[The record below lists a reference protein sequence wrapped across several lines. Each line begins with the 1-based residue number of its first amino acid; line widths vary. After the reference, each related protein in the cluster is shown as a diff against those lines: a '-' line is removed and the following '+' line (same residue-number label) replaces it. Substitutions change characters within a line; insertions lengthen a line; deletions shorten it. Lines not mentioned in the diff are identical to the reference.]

1 VLPSKTIPFL
11 SVETD
16 GRSKDRHN
24 REILYILDLLLKSGV
39 KVFCTH
45 HVSEAM
51 ADKRLPMAIG
61 AKWYDISYVS
71 SDGEIIMLEIMRTR
85 SYFDPEFY
93 ERGKKCQK
101 RE

>member
-1 VLPSKTIPFL
+1 MLPSKTIPFL

-16 GRSKDRHN
+16 GKAKDRHN

-45 HVSEAM
+45 HVNEAM

-71 SDGEIIMLEIMRTR
+71 GDGEIIMLEIMRTR

-93 ERGKKCQK
+93 EREKKCQK
-101 RE
+101 QK

>member
-1 VLPSKTIPFL
+1 MLPSKTIPFL

-16 GRSKDRHN
+16 GRAKDRHN
-24 REILYILDLLLKSGV
+24 REILFVLDLLLKSGV

-45 HVSEAM
+45 HVNEAM

-61 AKWYDISYVS
+61 ARWYDISYVS